1 MSEWADVRDDLQSTA
16 KEINE
21 SRRNSL
27 DWLLAVNQWN
37 RLVWRAY
44 EIDEAAS
51 IAYYFRDAQITNADY
66 LDRGEL
72 NYPDNLFEQRLLKEP
87 DFDGDQILQL
97 KEPHNAP
104 TP

>member
-16 KEINE
+16 EEINK

-27 DWLLAVNQWN
+27 DWLLAVNRWN
-37 RLVWRAY
+37 ELVWRAY

-66 LDRGEL
+66 EEEGEL
-72 NYPDNLFEQRLLKEP
+72 VDPSNPFEQKLLKVP
-87 DFDGDQILQL
+87 DFDVDQILQL